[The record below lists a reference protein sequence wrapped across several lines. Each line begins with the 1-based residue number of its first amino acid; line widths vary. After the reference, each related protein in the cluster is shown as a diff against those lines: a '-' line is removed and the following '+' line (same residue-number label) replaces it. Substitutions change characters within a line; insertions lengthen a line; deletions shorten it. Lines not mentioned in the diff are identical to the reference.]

1 MLELLPLAV
10 PSLPS
15 RYTPPSDSLLKR
27 HLLDI
32 QNVSVLTPSKL
43 KLKPLQGSCQSS
55 FNPMSRL
62 MSHYSWLLYSNSPTR
77 QTGIIIVLGKCV
89 ALGWSH
95 VISSLVL
102 PITPP
107 WWFRGSSLPH
117 FLMKA
122 PAQYHPPLS
131 FQRIHGQTQIP
142 LLILA
147 PFGCC
152 FIWLLQ
158 FLLFILSRMPP
169 WPQILF
175 TAAAPHLGIH
185 NCNWYFFILSIISTF
200 WSREFEWVSVPCKQT
215 HLEEDGC
222 HMCMLKIGMPSPRR
236 DYFSQIWK
244 LKVSCINVLKV
255 HLTHLLKS
263 ADSKDADSGLHPI
276 LTTKEAL

>member
-15 RYTPPSDSLLKR
+15 RYTPPSDSLLKC

-32 QNVSVLTPSKL
+32 QNVSVLTSSKL

-55 FNPMSRL
+55 FNPMSWL

-131 FQRIHGQTQIP
+131 FQRIHGQTQIL
-142 LLILA
+142 LLILS
-147 PFGCC
+147 CT
-152 FIWLLQ
+152 IWM
-158 FLLFILSRMPP
+158 LFYMVIAVLIVYIVKDATLTPD
-169 WPQILF
+169 
-175 TAAAPHLGIH
+175 
-185 NCNWYFFILSIISTF
+185 IIYS
-200 WSREFEWVSVPCKQT
+200 SS
-215 HLEEDGC
+215 
-222 HMCMLKIGMPSPRR
+222 PSPG
-236 DYFSQIWK
+236 D
-244 LKVSCINVLKV
+244 
-255 HLTHLLKS
+255 
-263 ADSKDADSGLHPI
+263 P
-276 LTTKEAL
+276 